1 MRTGAVN
8 EEMRIHATLD
18 DRGTLRDH
26 TTVANSLRIAAVSSR
41 TQSPLEPAKP
51 CESSCR
57 PSFGA
62 SAGSPHED
70 DGAMHGSRPLRGRH
84 RETGHGIRPLRG
96 RHREMGALRAAL
108 SEAAAGRSGSALVL
122 GPHGYG
128 KSRLVR
134 EFGRTA
140 EQNGFLVVP
149 FGAEDL
155 EDDRELTDR
164 RVLSVLD
171 DNLLSADPDMFCRVR
186 AALARRRDR
195 PWLTLITL
203 RSGAYGLEGH
213 RFVSGL
219 EEAGGTR
226 IELQGLDRA
235 AVQEVMTD
243 ALGAPPDAGLLKL
256 ADTAAGNP
264 LLVVSLAQGLL
275 EDGQVAIRE
284 GLAAY
289 DQTVVPGRLRTTVTC
304 MLNELDQDTQQLVR
318 TAAALGPSCSV
329 DSLVA
334 VFTASAGRLAA
345 CVQQAID
352 AGLIE
357 RRGDE
362 LGFRYELVRW
372 VIAEETPPTVR
383 QKLFEEAASALR
395 GGLDRPQGH
404 VVARTSGSV
413 AERFAGHDHTAEADR
428 AATLPRRIRTH
439 MLEGRLEE
447 AHDLAISLL
456 VTSRPFGDT
465 TARVQALLA
474 LAASA
479 RLGGQ
484 PSVALRR
491 GREAASLALG
501 MRDRGAFARLAPV
514 AALELSLLGE
524 SEVPQWLLESADF
537 PLPSHLDAAEPAADV
552 LSGLART
559 RLLLRRGETALAVQA
574 AEDIADVIDAGG
586 LMEAMPVCWAV
597 QAQVALRSGQAVAA
611 ERLVARYKWNERR
624 GAVWGSPLPDWV
636 ALQVAT
642 ERQGPMCGSELLGGR
657 HAHLIATPV
666 LFIEEPGAAP
676 WMVRTALAA
685 GATGL
690 ARAVTS
696 EVRRLADANPGFVP
710 VAASALHAEGLWRRD
725 PELLGRAEREHR
737 DPWAAASA
745 AEDLLGLLEGMQA
758 PDRLAIA
765 LGLARAR
772 HEYER
777 AGDLL
782 GAERI
787 RRALAE
793 LGQAPAPEPRAGVQ
807 QPSLSGS
814 ERAVTELVVRGMTN
828 RQVGKEL
835 DLSPNTVNFHL
846 RNVYRKFGIGSR
858 VELARLYQSAPPADG
873 VRW

>member
-8 EEMRIHATLD
+8 EETRIPAALD
-18 DRGTLRDH
+18 DRSTLGDH
-26 TTVANSLRIAAVSSR
+26 ATTIGNSFRITAVSSH
-41 TQSPLEPAKP
+41 TPLPLEPETP
-51 CESSCR
+51 CEPSCY
-57 PSFGA
+57 PSLRA
-62 SAGSPHED
+62 SASSPDEGD
-70 DGAMHGSRPLRGRH
+70 EAMHSSRPLRGRQ
-84 RETGHGIRPLRG
+84 REI
-96 RHREMGALRAAL
+96 EVLRAAL
-108 SEAAAGRSGSALVL
+108 SEVAAGQSGTALVL

-128 KSRLVR
+128 KSRLVQ

-140 EQNGFLVVP
+140 EQNGFIVVP
-149 FGAEDL
+149 FDTEDF
-155 EDDRELTDR
+155 EDERDLPDRQ
-164 RVLSVLD
+164 VLAVLD
-171 DNLLSADPDMFCRVR
+171 ENLLSADPDKFCRVR
-186 AALARRRDR
+186 AALARRRGR
-195 PWLTLITL
+195 PWFTLITL
-203 RSGAYGLEGH
+203 RSGSYGLEGH

-219 EEAGGTR
+219 EEAGSTR

-235 AVQEVMTD
+235 AVQEIMTD
-243 ALGAPPDAGLLKL
+243 ILGAPPDAGLLKL

-264 LLVVSLAQGLL
+264 MLVVSLAQGLL
-275 EDGQVAIRE
+275 EGGQVAMRQ
-284 GLAAY
+284 GLAVY
-289 DQTVVPGRLRTTVTC
+289 DQTAVPGRLRTTVTC

-318 TAAALGPSCSV
+318 TAAALGPTCSV

-334 VFTASAGRLAA
+334 VFTGSAGRLAA
-345 CVQQAID
+345 SVQQAID
-352 AGLIE
+352 AGVIE

-383 QKLFEEAASALR
+383 QKVFEEAASALR
-395 GGLDRPQGH
+395 GGLDRPLQHG
-404 VVARTSGSV
+404 VPRTAGPV
-413 AERFAGHDHTAEADR
+413 AERAAGPDHTADADR
-428 AATLPRRIRTH
+428 TITLPRRIRTRV
-439 MLEGRLEE
+439 LEGRMDE

-456 VTSRPFGDT
+456 GASRPFGDT
-465 TARVQALLA
+465 NARVQALLV

-491 GREAASLALG
+491 GREAASLALT

-524 SEVPQWLLESADF
+524 NEIPQWLLESADF
-537 PLPSHLDAAEPAADV
+537 PLPSHPDTAEPAADV

-574 AEDIADVIDAGG
+574 AEDIADVINAAG
-586 LMEAMPVCWAV
+586 LMEVMTVCWAV
-597 QAQVALRSGQAVAA
+597 QAQVALRSGQAAAA

-642 ERQGPMCGSELLGGR
+642 ERQGPMYGTELLGGR

-685 GATGL
+685 GATRL

-696 EVRRLADANPGFVP
+696 EVRRLADANPDFAP

-745 AEDLLGLLEGMQA
+745 VEDLLGLLEGVDA

-787 RRALAE
+787 RRTLTE
-793 LGQAPAPEPRAGVQ
+793 LGPAPAPELRAGVR
-807 QPSLSGS
+807 QPPLSCS

-828 RQVGKEL
+828 RQVAGQL

-858 VELARLYQSAPPADG
+858 VELARLYQGAPPTDG
-873 VRW
+873 PRW